1 MQLSDQVVDIFFAFL
16 PSLSIFIFSVL
27 MLAGCYWFL
36 LGRRPELGNER
47 KFPIQILMLA
57 LTIISVLAVVIT
69 LPINEISRNQIMG
82 LIGILLSGMIAFSS
96 TNIISNLMS
105 GVLLRITKP
114 FQTGDFIR
122 VGDFFGRVAERG
134 LFDTEI
140 QSENREFVALPNTY
154 LVNNPVSTI
163 RKSGTIVS
171 ATLSLGYDLHH
182 LQIEPLLIKAAQI
195 SGLTSPFVHIIEL
208 GDFSITY
215 RISGLLVEV
224 KGLLTARSNL
234 FRCILE
240 TLHSEG
246 IEIMSPAFMNQRKMD
261 DGKKVIPT
269 FVHAAPEKK
278 VVDAE
283 GIIFDKAEQ
292 AAQIEDEKKELMD
305 GIKDLESTLKTSSNE
320 NKPQL
325 KASIKKKRERLDI
338 VDHSEIEEDSE
349 NTPSTA
355 SKKD

>member
-1 MQLSDQVVDIFFAFL
+1 MPLYDQLVNIFFASL
-16 PSLSIFIFSVL
+16 PSLGILIFSVAI
-27 MLAGCYWFL
+27 LAGCHWFL

-47 KFPIQILMLA
+47 KFPIQILMLV
-57 LTIISVLAVVIT
+57 LTIIAVLAFIIT
-69 LPINEISRNQIMG
+69 LPIDESSRNQIMG
-82 LIGILLSGMIAFSS
+82 LLGILLSGIIAFSS
-96 TNIISNLMS
+96 TNVIANLMS

-140 QSENREFVALPNTY
+140 QSENREFIALPNVY

-171 ATLSLGYDLHH
+171 STLSLGYDVHH
-182 LQIEPLLIKAAQI
+182 LQIEPLLVKAALK

-234 FRCILE
+234 FRSILE
-240 TLHSEG
+240 TLHGEG

-261 DGKKVIPT
+261 DGKKMIPT
-269 FVHAAPEKK
+269 FMQTAPDEKI
-278 VVDAE
+278 VDAE
-283 GIIFDKAEQ
+283 GIVFDKAER
-292 AAQIEDEKKELMD
+292 AVQIEDEKKELID
-305 GIKDLESTLKTSSNE
+305 DIKILESMLDTKLNGSWTDV
-320 NKPQL
+320 
-325 KASIKKKRERLDI
+325 KARIKKKRERLDM
-338 VDHSEIEEDSE
+338 VDHREVE
-349 NTPSTA
+349 NIDNNPGVPTKT
-355 SKKD
+355 D